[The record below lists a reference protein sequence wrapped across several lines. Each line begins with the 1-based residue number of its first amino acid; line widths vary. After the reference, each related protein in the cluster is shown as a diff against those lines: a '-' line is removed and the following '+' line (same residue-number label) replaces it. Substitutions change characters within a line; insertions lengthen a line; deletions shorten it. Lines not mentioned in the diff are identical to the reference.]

1 MVCSYMYINVTTLKV
16 VFLEFIDVC
25 YKICWSKVFISLIV
39 VLPLC
44 YTSKCFSE
52 DEDDNISTDWRDRC
66 IFTDSGGKDQKFT
79 DYVHLTI
86 ANIPRQGTADAVH
99 FDSQMRYF
107 FIALAIAFTT
117 YHALCILNETW
128 VS

>member
-1 MVCSYMYINVTTLKV
+1 MVFSCIDVCTLKV

-25 YKICWSKVFISLIV
+25 YKICWSKLFVSLIV

-52 DEDDNISTDWRDRC
+52 DEENNISTEWQKEC
-66 IFTDSGGKDQKFT
+66 KIEDSEGHEQNST

-86 ANIPRQGTADAVH
+86 ANIPRQGSTNAVD

-117 YHALCILNETW
+117 YHALCVLNETW
-128 VS
+128 VR